1 MLENKVAGRIID
13 KFRALRFFICLCVP
27 IFLFCLYAICIRFG
41 VNRDL
46 KIWLAVFIFLNGLF
60 WWILVLFKKWPP
72 KVISLG
78 K

>member
-27 IFLFCLYAICIRFG
+27 IFLFCLYAIYFRAE
-41 VNRDL
+41 VKRDPM
-46 KIWLAVFIFLNGLF
+46 IWATGFFFFNGLF